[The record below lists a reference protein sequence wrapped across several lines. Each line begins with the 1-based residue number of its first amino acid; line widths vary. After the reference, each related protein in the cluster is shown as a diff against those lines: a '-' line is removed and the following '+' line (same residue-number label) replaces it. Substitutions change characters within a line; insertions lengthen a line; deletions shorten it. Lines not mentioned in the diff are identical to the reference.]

1 MGDLAAVRALREMD
15 VARLV
20 VCSDSVES
28 PSELRERADLVVPG
42 PPGVVS
48 FLESLAQVLDS

>member
-1 MGDLAAVRALREMD
+1 MD
-15 VARLV
+15 VSRLV

-28 PSELRERADLVVPG
+28 PSELREQADLVVPG

>member
-1 MGDLAAVRALREMD
+1 MRAVREID
-15 VARLV
+15 VAGLV

-28 PSELRERADLVVPG
+28 PPELRQQADLVVPG

-48 FLESLAQVLDS
+48 FLESLAQLIVS